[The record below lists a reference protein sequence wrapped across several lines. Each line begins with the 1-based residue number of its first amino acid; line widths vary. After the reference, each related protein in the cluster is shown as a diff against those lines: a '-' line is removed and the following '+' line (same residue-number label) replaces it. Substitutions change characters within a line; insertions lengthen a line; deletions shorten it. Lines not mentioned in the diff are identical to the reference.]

1 MRVLPER
8 RLVFAV
14 FLLFLSCLGGRGQTP
29 GTTSINDILAGAAEQ
44 RKAYINE
51 FKNLMSQETKTF
63 QVFDKKGQ
71 VKKRRSVVSIF
82 IVYQLS
88 KDDRSIAEYRNV
100 VSVDGK
106 KVEDADKRAQDF
118 FEEIAKLDSSR
129 KEMEKLDKEGSRY
142 DDEISLNLFT
152 LYQSVALAD
161 NMLPFFEFKLEGV
174 EKMGDRDVF
183 VVSYQQTKDSPYI
196 LTDPKKATADG
207 NLTLVYDVDY
217 RDNRNLNSRLR
228 GKMWID
234 GLTFQIWKELRVLT
248 VQPEGFSTA
257 AVFAENT
264 FEYSSSDFGVLTPR
278 KISYTQFRIDKKE
291 PVARKEAAVI
301 FDYENFTKPDVEVK
315 SADVKN

>member
-1 MRVLPER
+1 MRVLVER
-8 RLVFAV
+8 RIFLTIV
-14 FLLFLSCLGGRGQTP
+14 LLFLLSLGGRGQTP
-29 GTTSINDILAGAAEQ
+29 ARASINDIIAGAAEQ

-88 KDDRSIAEYRNV
+88 KDDRTIAEYRNV

-106 KVEDADKRAQDF
+106 KIDAADKRAQDF
-118 FEEIAKLDSSR
+118 FEEIAKVDSSK
-129 KEMEKLDKEGSRY
+129 KELEKLDKEGSRF

-161 NMLPFFEFKLEGV
+161 NMRPFFEFKLDGT

-196 LTDPKKATADG
+196 LTDPKKAGVDG
-207 NLTLVYDVDY
+207 KLTLLYDVDFG
-217 RDNRNLNSRLR
+217 DNRNLNSRLR
-228 GKMWID
+228 GKLWID
-234 GLTFQIWKELRVLT
+234 ALTFQVWKELRVLT
-248 VQPEGFSTA
+248 VQPEGLSAA
-257 AVFAENT
+257 AVFSENT
-264 FEYSSSDFGVLTPR
+264 FEYGSSDFGVLTPK
-278 KISYTQFRIDKKE
+278 KIAYTQFRIDKKE
-291 PVARKEAAVI
+291 SVAQKEAAVI
-301 FDYENFTKPDVEVK
+301 FDYENFTKPHVEVK